1 MSKMPQVKVDK
12 RQITGRKV
20 KLLRRQGKVLGNV
33 FGKKITS
40 IAIQM
45 DSPDFTKLYHE
56 VGETT
61 LLDLQITGEAKSR
74 PVLIANIQRHPVTNQ
89 IIHVDFHQVDLAE
102 KVTANVPL
110 EFLGESPAV
119 KEQGGILV
127 HVVTEIEVEALP
139 AELPDKFIVDISKLA
154 NLGDSLT
161 LKELNLDRSKVT
173 IDLADDTTIVTI
185 QSPKEEEV
193 VEAPAVPAEGEA
205 APAPA
210 EGEAAPAGEAKPSE
224 APDNKPET

>member
-1 MSKMPQVKVDK
+1 MSKMPQVKVEK
-12 RQITGRKV
+12 RQLTGRKV
-20 KLLRRQGKVLGNV
+20 KLLRRQGKVLGNI

-40 IAIQM
+40 TAIQM
-45 DSPDFTKLYHE
+45 DALDFTKLYHE

-74 PVLIANIQRHPVTNQ
+74 PVLIANIQRHPVTDQ

-110 EFLGESPAV
+110 EFVGESPAV

-173 IDLADDTTIVTI
+173 IELADDTTIVTI
-185 QSPKEEEV
+185 QAPKEEEV
-193 VEAPAVPAEGEA
+193 VEAPVVPAEGEA
-205 APAPA
+205 APAPV
-210 EGEAAPAGEAKPSE
+210 EGEAAPAGEPKPSE
-224 APDNKPET
+224 TADNKPET